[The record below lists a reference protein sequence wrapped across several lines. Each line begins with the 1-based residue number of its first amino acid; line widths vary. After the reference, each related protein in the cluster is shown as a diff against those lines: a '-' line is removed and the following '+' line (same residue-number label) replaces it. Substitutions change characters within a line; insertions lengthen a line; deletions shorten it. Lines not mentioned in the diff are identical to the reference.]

1 MTKKFKVIIWTADR
15 RCLTE
20 EIEEVMVYDS
30 EEENIKRIIRSYMSS
45 NYVIL
50 NTENGPIGV
59 NRDYIISVK
68 VNPIE
73 D

>member
-1 MTKKFKVIIWTADR
+1 MHYSDYETMAK
-15 RCLTE
+15 
-20 EIEEVMVYDS
+20 
-30 EEENIKRIIRSYMSS
+30 IIRDYMSS
-45 NYVIL
+45 SYVIL

-73 D
+73 DQ